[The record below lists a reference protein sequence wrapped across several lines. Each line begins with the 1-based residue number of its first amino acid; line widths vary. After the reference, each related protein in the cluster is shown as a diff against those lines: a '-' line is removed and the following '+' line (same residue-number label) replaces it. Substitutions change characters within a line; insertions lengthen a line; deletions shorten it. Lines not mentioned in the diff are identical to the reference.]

1 MQINRLGSAII
12 VSGPSGVG
20 KSTVCSKVRANMPEL
35 KFSIS
40 CTTRQPRPG
49 EENGVHYYFI
59 SKDEFE
65 KRIANNEFIE
75 YARVFDNIYGTLA
88 SEVIERVKAG
98 EVVFLD
104 IDVQGALQIQAAA
117 EKNELLKKVCEFIM
131 LAPPSL
137 EILENRLRSRASDSE
152 EQITMRLAKAKSELA
167 FYRKY
172 NYTVIND
179 DLETAAAEVENI
191 IRSQRARTDHLPE
204 DFLQ

>member
-1 MQINRLGSAII
+1 MQIKRLGSAII

-20 KSTVCSKVRANMPEL
+20 KSTVCGKVREAMPEL

-40 CTTRQPRPG
+40 CTTRPPRTG
-49 EENGVHYYFI
+49 EVDGVHYYFI

-88 SEVIERVKAG
+88 SEVIDRVKAG
-98 EVVFLD
+98 ETVFLD

-117 EKNELLKKVCEFIM
+117 GKDELLSRVCEFIM
-131 LAPPSL
+131 LVPPSL
-137 EILENRLRSRASDSE
+137 EVLENRLRSRATDSA
-152 EQITMRLAKAKSELA
+152 EQIEMRLAKAKHELS
-167 FYRKY
+167 FYKKY
-172 NYTVIND
+172 NYAVVND
-179 DLETAAAEVENI
+179 DLETAVADVQSI
-191 IRSQRARTDHLPE
+191 IRSQKSRTDHLPE

>member
-1 MQINRLGSAII
+1 MQIKRLGSAII

-20 KSTVCSKVRANMPEL
+20 KSTVCGKVRSRMPEL

-40 CTTRQPRPG
+40 CTTRQPREG
-49 EENGVHYYFI
+49 EVDGVHYYFI

-88 SEVIERVKAG
+88 GEVIGRVKAG
-98 EVVFLD
+98 EDVFLD

-117 EKNELLKKVCEFIM
+117 EQNELLKKVCEFVM

-137 EILENRLRSRASDSE
+137 EILEQRLRSRASDSA
-152 EQITMRLAKAKSELA
+152 EQIEMRLAKARSELS
-167 FYRKY
+167 FYKKY
-172 NYTVIND
+172 NYVVIND
-179 DLETAAAEVENI
+179 DLETAAADVESI
-191 IRSQRARTDHLPE
+191 IRSQRSRTDHLPE

>member
-40 CTTRQPRPG
+40 CTTRQPRSG